1 METFLRV
8 SAALVA
14 IAAALGAMQVIW
26 KRVRG
31 FFRFVREAGD
41 GIAYVKAQMENNGGS
56 SLRDAIDRTEAKVTT
71 LEGRFDTLDDRV
83 ELLERIHERQDLVDQ
98 IVAENAAKLK
108 TARPHLPPREAS

>member
-8 SAALVA
+8 SAALGA

-41 GIAYVKAQMENNGGS
+41 EIAFVKAQMENNGGS
-56 SLRDAIDRTEAKVTT
+56 SVKDAIDRTEAKVTDLSERLT
-71 LEGRFDTLDDRV
+71 AVEGRMDLIEEIHRKQQQID
-83 ELLERIHERQDLVDQ
+83 EL
-98 IVAENAAKLK
+98 VAQNAAKL
-108 TARPHLPPREAS
+108 ADRPHLPPREAS